1 MFPIASTL
9 GMSNSAYSLMQGPQR
24 ARNLAF
30 SGNANT
36 NNLAA
41 VYNAETMNMLGMI
54 QDRTMY
60 KMQDVAYDSNKALQ
74 DKNIKRTFSTFA

>member
-9 GMSNSAYSLMQGPQR
+9 GMSNSAYSLMQGTQR

-41 VYNAETMNMLGMI
+41 VHNAETMNMLVTRLRERVLPLCGYGGMESLR
-54 QDRTMY
+54 QCCS
-60 KMQDVAYDSNKALQ
+60 VS
-74 DKNIKRTFSTFA
+74 